1 MDFFYAIKDMGLF
14 AIVGAGIVI
23 ALLVKAFSGK
33 GKGGGNSNNNSNTKS
48 TPPTPPPTTPQ
59 Q

>member
-33 GKGGGNSNNNSNTKS
+33 GKGGGNSNTKS